1 MNLFYGFGFIWAFFV
16 ILMAVKIGSG
26 FLRSFFRNGSERTE
40 YRGNRSLRRSSAFD
54 ELYGPQ
60 NRYNQMNDLEHKI
73 YRLADRLKGRITISD
88 VVIHTGLGSR
98 ESEEML
104 NSWID
109 GIRIRMEVQD
119 NGIVVYE
126 FPEIIARYEHE

>member
-1 MNLFYGFGFIWAFFV
+1 
-16 ILMAVKIGSG
+16 MAVKIGSG
-26 FLRSFFRNGSERTE
+26 FFRSFFRNSSDQTG
-40 YRGNRSLRRSSAFD
+40 YRGNRSLRRGSVFD

-60 NRYNQMNDLEHKI
+60 PRFNQMNNLEHKI
-73 YRLADRLKGRITISD
+73 FRLADRLKGRITISD

-126 FPEIIARYEHE
+126 FPVIIARYEHE